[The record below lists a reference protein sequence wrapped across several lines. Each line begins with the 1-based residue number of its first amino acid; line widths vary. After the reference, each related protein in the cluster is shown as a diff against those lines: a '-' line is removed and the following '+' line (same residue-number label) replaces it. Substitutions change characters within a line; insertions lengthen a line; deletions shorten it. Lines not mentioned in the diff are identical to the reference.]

1 VKTKGYALDSSG
13 AIGLFRALAP
23 YPRGVRAE
31 PSEGQKRPL
40 RAEPFRFPG
49 LAPGES

>member
-1 VKTKGYALDSSG
+1 VFISALG
-13 AIGLFRALAP
+13 PLG
-23 YPRGVRAE
+23 YPRGVRVE

-40 RAEPFRFPG
+40 RAEPFRVPG